1 MFLML
6 YKCDE
11 GTVFGEIQAMDLSSE
26 GCCTSYLRE
35 LYFFN
40 AGWSG
45 PSLPLWGTC
54 KKVQALWLV
63 STWSSSLFS
72 YLKGC
77 PKLWR
82 RRYRWLFPECCLVFF
97 LSWVVECTDDLKYVE
112 EAPGVDPSD
121 ILLSNQICKLLGCF
135 KTAYCGILWMIL
147 WR

>member
-1 MFLML
+1 ML
-6 YKCDE
+6 YKCDN

-26 GCCTSYLRE
+26 RCCTSYL
-35 LYFFN
+35 YFLML
-40 AGWSG
+40 ADQGLRCLSEAPAKRYKLCG
-45 PSLPLWGTC
+45 LS
-54 KKVQALWLV
+54 VQYSV
-63 STWSSSLFS
+63 FS

-82 RRYRWLFPECCLVFF
+82 RRYRRLFPECRLVFF

-135 KTAYCGILWMIL
+135 KTAYCGILWIL
-147 WR
+147 